1 MPTLMLLFRTSVS
14 QRIRR
19 TMPRMLLMLR
29 APTLAKMKRKL
40 KKLTLMPQ
48 NRDLSRAE
56 VMAPFLLLGPAL
68 LKPTSPLPQLHLPAA
83 LPPLLPLE
91 LCIKNFKLY
100 QIPGMPGA
108 VIRYTFNSLWF
119 AT

>member
-1 MPTLMLLFRTSVS
+1 MR
-14 QRIRR
+14 
-19 TMPRMLLMLR
+19 
-29 APTLAKMKRKL
+29 KKL
-40 KKLTLMPQ
+40 KTPTPKLWSK
-48 NRDLSRAE
+48 DLPRLEA
-56 VMAPFLLLGPAL
+56 MALFPLLGPAP
-68 LKPTSPLPQLHLPAA
+68 LKLTSPLPQLHLSVA

-108 VIRYTFNSLWF
+108 VVRYTFISVWF